1 MEVFLFIP
9 LFIMLDSA
17 FFEQV
22 FWGNTV
28 KAYCL
33 FGGILLFGLIF
44 KRIFSKLLSK
54 LLFRL
59 FRSFSQQSHD
69 AAFVSLLVKPIE
81 TFILLA
87 TLYLSIN
94 QLKHPL
100 ELAIFHYSKLVGK
113 TKEAIPVSIG
123 DCIDRIFLFM
133 IILSVFWIILRIID
147 FISHVL
153 LFKASLTHNKSD
165 DQLVPFL
172 KELFKTLVIFIGFFT
187 LLGFVFEVNVL
198 TLITGLGIGGIA
210 IALAAKESLEN
221 LIGSFTIFLD
231 KPFVVG
237 DLVKVDGV
245 EGTVEKVG
253 FRSTRI
259 RTAEKTMATIPNR
272 GMIDGVLE
280 NLSLRDSRKVNFI
293 IGLTYETTAESVK
306 NIISEIK
313 AYINQRPGTVDV
325 HASFKSFGDSALN
338 IEVNYF
344 ITNLDFNEFLRIRQ
358 EINLEIMDI
367 VMRNKSGFAYP
378 TQRLISD
385 RPINNDHEKEVG
397 NDATD

>member
-9 LFIMLDSA
+9 LFYMFDSA

-44 KRIFSKLLSK
+44 KRIVSKLLSK

-59 FRSFSQQSHD
+59 FKSFSQQSHD
-69 AAFVSLLVKPIE
+69 EAFVALLVKPIE

-100 ELAIFHYSKLVGK
+100 EVAIFHYSKLVGK

-172 KELFKTLVIFIGFFT
+172 KELFKTIVIFIGFFT

-259 RTAEKTMATIPNR
+259 RTSEKTMATIPNS

-280 NLSLRDSRKVNFI
+280 NLSLRNLRKVAFI
-293 IGLTYETTAESVK
+293 IGLTYETNAESVK
-306 NIISEIK
+306 KIVAEIED
-313 AYINQRPGTVDV
+313 YINQREGTADGS
-325 HASFKSFGDSALN
+325 ASFKSFGDSGLN
-338 IEVNYF
+338 IEISYF
-344 ITNLDFNEFLRIRQ
+344 VTILDNAQFLKIRQ

-367 VMRNKSGFAYP
+367 IVRNKSDFAYP

-385 RPINNDHEKEVG
+385 RPLNDDHEKEVG

>member
-1 MEVFLFIP
+1 
-9 LFIMLDSA
+9 MLDSA
-17 FFEQV
+17 FFDQV

-44 KRIFSKLLSK
+44 KRIVSKLLSK
-54 LLFRL
+54 LLFKL
-59 FRSFSQQSHD
+59 FKSFSQQSHD
-69 AAFVSLLVKPIE
+69 EAFVALLVKPIE
-81 TFILLA
+81 TFILLT

-100 ELAIFHYSKLVGK
+100 EVAIFHYSKLVGK

-133 IILSVFWIILRIID
+133 IILSIFWIILRIID

-259 RTAEKTMATIPNR
+259 RTSEKTMATIPNR

-293 IGLTYETTAESVK
+293 IGLTYETTAESVRK
-306 NIISEIK
+306 IITEIE
-313 AYINQRPGTVDV
+313 AYINQREGTIDV
-325 HASFKSFGDSALN
+325 HASFKSFGDSGLN
-338 IEVNYF
+338 IEVSYF
-344 ITNLDFNEFLRIRQ
+344 VTNLNFNEFLDIRQ

-367 VMRNKSGFAYP
+367 VMRNKSDFAYP

-385 RPINNDHEKEVG
+385 RPLNNDQEKEVG
-397 NDATD
+397 NDTTD

>member
-1 MEVFLFIP
+1 
-9 LFIMLDSA
+9 MLDSA

-100 ELAIFHYSKLVGK
+100 EVAIFHYSKLVGK

-123 DCIDRIFLFM
+123 DCVDRIFLFM

-280 NLSLRDSRKVNFI
+280 NLSLRNLRKVSFV
-293 IGLTYETTAESVK
+293 IGLTYETTADSVRK
-306 NIISEIK
+306 IVADVEG
-313 AYINQRPGTVDV
+313 YINQHEGTAEGI
-325 HASFKSFGDSALN
+325 ASFKSFGDSGLN
-338 IEVNYF
+338 IEITYF
-344 ITNLDFNEFLRIRQ
+344 VTILDHAEFSKIRQ

-367 VMRNKSGFAYP
+367 VIRNKSDFAYP

-385 RPINNDHEKEVG
+385 RPLNDDHEKEVG
-397 NDATD
+397 NDAID

>member
-1 MEVFLFIP
+1 
-9 LFIMLDSA
+9 MLDSA
-17 FFEQV
+17 FLEQV
-22 FWGNTV
+22 FWGNTL
-28 KAYCL
+28 KAYML
-33 FGGILLFGLIF
+33 FGGILFLGLIF
-44 KRIFSKLLSK
+44 KRVVSRLLSK
-54 LLFRL
+54 LLFKL
-59 FRSFSQQSHD
+59 FRNFSNQSHD
-69 AAFVSLLVKPIE
+69 EAFVALLVKPIE
-81 TFILLA
+81 VFILLS
-87 TLYLSIN
+87 TIYLSIN

-100 ELAIFHYSKLVGK
+100 EVAIFHYSKLVGK
-113 TKEAIPVSIG
+113 VKESIPVSIG

-133 IILSVFWIILRIID
+133 IILSIFWIILRIID

-153 LFKASLTHNKSD
+153 LYRASLTDNKSD

-172 KELFKTLVIFIGFFT
+172 KELFKTIVIFIGFFT

-245 EGTVEKVG
+245 EGTIEKVG

-259 RTAEKTMATIPNR
+259 RTSEKTMATIPNR

-280 NLSLRDSRKVNFI
+280 NLSLRNSRKVAFT
-293 IGLTYETTAESVK
+293 IGLTYETTANDVRK
-306 NIISEIK
+306 IVSEIET
-313 AYINQRPGTVDV
+313 YINGHDGTLNDGT
-325 HASFKSFGDSALN
+325 ASFKSFGDSGL
-338 IEVNYF
+338 IVEVNYF
-344 ITNLDFNEFLRIRQ
+344 VKILAVDQFLDIRQ

-385 RPINNDHEKEVG
+385 RSLSNEAEKEVG
-397 NDATD
+397 NDTMD

>member
-1 MEVFLFIP
+1 
-9 LFIMLDSA
+9 MLDAA

-33 FGGILLFGLIF
+33 FAAILFLGIIL

-54 LLFRL
+54 LLFKL
-59 FRSFSQQSHD
+59 FKNFSQQSHD
-69 AAFVSLLVKPIE
+69 DAFVALLVKPIE
-81 TFILLA
+81 VFIQLT
-87 TLYLSIN
+87 TLYLAIN
-94 QLKHPL
+94 QLAHPL
-100 ELAIFHYSKLVGK
+100 EVAIFHYRKLVGK
-113 TKEAIPVSIG
+113 VKIAVPVSLG

-153 LFKASLTHNKSD
+153 LYKASLTSNKSD

-259 RTAEKTMATIPNR
+259 RTSERTMATIPNR

-280 NLSLRDSRKVNFI
+280 NLSLRNSRKVSFI
-293 IGLTYETTAESVK
+293 IGLTYETTSASLRKIITEIES
-306 NIISEIK
+306 
-313 AYINQRPGTVDV
+313 YINNHTGTSDDGN
-325 HASFKSFGDSALN
+325 ASFKSFGDSCLN

-344 ITNLDFNEFLRIRQ
+344 VTELGYSDFLKIRQ
-358 EINLEIMDI
+358 EINLVIMDI
-367 VMRNKSGFAYP
+367 VINNKSDFAYP

-385 RPINNDHEKEVG
+385 RPIAPGVEKEVG

>member
-1 MEVFLFIP
+1 
-9 LFIMLDSA
+9 MLDSA
-17 FFEQV
+17 FFDQI

-28 KAYCL
+28 KAYFL
-33 FGGILLFGLIF
+33 FGGILFLGLIF
-44 KRIFSKLLSK
+44 KRIVSRLLSR
-54 LLFRL
+54 LLFKL
-59 FRSFSQQSHD
+59 FSSFSNQSHND
-69 AAFVSLLVKPIE
+69 AFVALLIRPIE
-81 TFILLA
+81 IFILLT

-100 ELAIFHYSKLVGK
+100 EVAVFHYSKLVGK
-113 TKEAIPVSIG
+113 VKEQIPVTIG

-133 IILSVFWIILRIID
+133 IILSIFWIILRIID

-153 LFKASLTHNKSD
+153 LYKASLTDDKAD

-172 KELFKTLVIFIGFFT
+172 KELFKTIVIFIGFFT

-231 KPFVVG
+231 KPFTVG

-259 RTAEKTMATIPNR
+259 RTSEKTMATIPNR

-280 NLSLRDSRKVNFI
+280 NLSLRNSRKVSFI
-293 IGLTYETTAESVK
+293 IGLTYETNSTSLRKIITEIES
-306 NIISEIK
+306 
-313 AYINQRPGTVDV
+313 YINNHKGTSDDGN
-325 HASFKSFGDSALN
+325 ASFKSFGDSGLN
-338 IEVNYF
+338 VEVNYF
-344 ITNLDFNEFLRIRQ
+344 VTELNYTQFLQIRQ

-367 VMRNKSGFAYP
+367 VMRNKSDFAYP

-385 RPINNDHEKEVG
+385 RTIAQGDNTEVG
-397 NDATD
+397 NDTTD